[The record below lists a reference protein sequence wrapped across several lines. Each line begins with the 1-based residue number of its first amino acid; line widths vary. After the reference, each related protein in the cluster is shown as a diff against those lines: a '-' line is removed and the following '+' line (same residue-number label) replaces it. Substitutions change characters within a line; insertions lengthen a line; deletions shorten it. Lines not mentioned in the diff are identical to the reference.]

1 MTKQGGHLS
10 ALAYNYNNSEIYT
23 LPMKG
28 ELADDYVIV
37 KDQTDG
43 NHLYGKGNYG
53 YPRSGGGVD
62 LDLLEATL
70 LTELGKLEVL
80 DKGRKLSFEEIFKLS
95 SDAIEGF
102 DILYIVYRDIRLGR
116 GLVVK
121 QETGNYDL
129 SVFGAGKRQSNSRPA
144 YMLRAVSERS
154 VLDASESLEG
164 TKETNDRRKNLLY
177 GVVDEEG
184 DVTYYKLHVK
194 DPAGKVFPTDV
205 KGHADGVLVSDRVF
219 IFQQEQCGFLHDYG
233 FFGKL
238 INGIYQLSLVEACYL
253 VGKGKLTV
261 KDESGTEMDYD
272 DLFEYGFNEQ
282 DEFENRLKVY
292 TDLRERG
299 LVVKAG
305 FKYGTHFRVY
315 QDDPDDCHAR
325 FLVHAVPYEVTKMW
339 PDISRTVRLSGGVKK
354 EILFAMVQ
362 GNSVHYLEFEWYKPG
377 LLPGK

>member
-1 MTKQGGHLS
+1 
-10 ALAYNYNNSEIYT
+10 
-23 LPMKG
+23 MKG
-28 ELADDYVIV
+28 ELVEDYVAV
-37 KDQTDG
+37 KDQTEG
-43 NHLYGKGNYG
+43 NRLYGKGNYG

-62 LDLLEATL
+62 LDLLESCL
-70 LTELGKLEVL
+70 LTELGKLEVY
-80 DKGRKLSFEEIFKLS
+80 DGQKKLSFEDIFRLAS
-95 SDAIEGF
+95 GIIEDF

-121 QETGNYDL
+121 QETGDYDL
-129 SVFGAGKRQSNSRPA
+129 SVFGAGKRLSNARPT

-154 VLDASESLEG
+154 ALDASDSLQG

-184 DVTYYKLHVK
+184 DVTYYKMHVK
-194 DPAGKVFPTDV
+194 DPAGKVFPNDM
-205 KGHADGVLVSDRVF
+205 KGQAEGTLVSDRVF
-219 IFQQEQCGFLHDYG
+219 IFEQSQCAFLHDYG
-233 FFGKL
+233 FFGNL
-238 INGIYQLSLVEACYL
+238 VNGIYQLSLVEACYL
-253 VGKGKLTV
+253 IGKGRLTV
-261 KDESGTEMDYD
+261 RDMDGNQLDYD

-282 DEFENRLKVY
+282 DEFENRLTVY
-292 TDLRERG
+292 SDLRERG

-315 QDDPDDCHAR
+315 QEDPDDCHAR

-354 EILFAMVQ
+354 EILFAMVK
-362 GNSVHYLEFEWYKPG
+362 GDSVEYLEFEWYKPG

>member
-1 MTKQGGHLS
+1 
-10 ALAYNYNNSEIYT
+10 
-23 LPMKG
+23 MKG
-28 ELADDYVIV
+28 ELNDDFVIV
-37 KDQTDG
+37 RDQTEG
-43 NHLYGKGNYG
+43 NRLYGKGNYG

-62 LDLLEATL
+62 LDLLESCL
-70 LTELGKLEVL
+70 LVELGKLEL
-80 DKGRKLSFEEIFKLS
+80 YEKGKRLSFEDIFRIS
-95 SDAIEGF
+95 SGMIEDF

-129 SVFGAGKRQSNSRPA
+129 SVFGAGKRLSNARPA

-154 VLDASESLEG
+154 NLDASESLEG

-194 DPAGKVFPTDV
+194 DPAGKVFPTDI

-219 IFQQEQCGFLHDYG
+219 VFDQDQCRFLHEYG

-238 INGIYQLSLVEACYL
+238 INGIYQLSLAEACYL
-253 VGKGKLTV
+253 IGKDRLTV
-261 KDESGTEMDYD
+261 RDQEGTEMDYD
-272 DLFEYGFNEQ
+272 SLFEYGFNEQ

-305 FKYGTHFRVY
+305 FKFGTHFRVY
-315 QDDPDDCHAR
+315 QDDPDNCHAR

-354 EILFAMVQ
+354 EILFAMVK
-362 GNSVHYLEFEWYKPG
+362 GNSVQYLEFEWYKPG
-377 LLPGK
+377 LVPGK

>member
-1 MTKQGGHLS
+1 
-10 ALAYNYNNSEIYT
+10 
-23 LPMKG
+23 MKG

-37 KDQTDG
+37 RDQTEG
-43 NHLYGKGNYG
+43 NQLYGKGNYG

-62 LDLLEATL
+62 LDMLEACL
-70 LTELGKLEVL
+70 LVELGKLEIT
-80 DKGRKLSFEEIFKLS
+80 DKGRKMSFEDIFKLS
-95 SDAIEGF
+95 SEIIEGF

-129 SVFGAGKRQSNSRPA
+129 SVFGAGKRQSNSRPT

-154 VLDASESLEG
+154 ILDASDSFEG
-164 TKETNDRRKNLLY
+164 TVETNERRKNLLY

-194 DPAGKVFPTDV
+194 DPAGKVFPNDV
-205 KGHADGVLVSDRVF
+205 KGSAEGVLVSDRVF
-219 IFQQEQCGFLHDYG
+219 IFEKSQCAFLHDYG

-253 VGKGKLTV
+253 VGKGRLTV
-261 KDESGTEMDYD
+261 KDQEGKEMDYD
-272 DLFEYGFNEQ
+272 GLFEYGFNEQ

-299 LVVKAG
+299 LVIKAG
-305 FKYGTHFRVY
+305 FKFGTHFRVY
-315 QDDPDDCHAR
+315 QDDPDNCHAR

-354 EILFAMVQ
+354 EILFAMVD
-362 GNSVHYLEFEWYKPG
+362 GNKIHYLEFEWYKPG
-377 LLPGK
+377 LTPGK

>member
-1 MTKQGGHLS
+1 MR
-10 ALAYNYNNSEIYT
+10 
-23 LPMKG
+23 G
-28 ELADDYVIV
+28 ELSDGYVLV
-37 KDQTDG
+37 RDQTDG

-70 LTELGKLEVL
+70 LTELGKLEVF
-80 DKGRKLSFEEIFKLS
+80 DRDRKLSFEDIFRLS
-95 SDAIEGF
+95 SDSVEDF

-121 QETGNYDL
+121 QESGSYDL
-129 SVFGAGKRQSNSRPA
+129 SVFGAGKRQSNARPA

-154 VLDASESLEG
+154 LLDVSDSLEG

-205 KGHADGVLVSDRVF
+205 KGHAEGVLVSDRVF
-219 IFQQEQCGFLHDYG
+219 IFDQQQSAFLHDYG
-233 FFGKL
+233 FFGNL
-238 INGIYQLSLVEACYL
+238 VNGIYQLSLVEACFL
-253 VGKGKLTV
+253 IGKGKLTV
-261 KDESGTEMDYD
+261 RDMEGTEMDYD
-272 DLFEYGFNEQ
+272 GLFEYGFNEQ

-305 FKYGTHFRVY
+305 FKFGTHFRVY

-325 FLVHAVPYEVTKMW
+325 FLVHAVPYEITKMW

-354 EILFAMVQ
+354 EILFAMVK
-362 GNSVHYLEFEWYKPG
+362 GNSIQYLEFEWYKPG
-377 LLPGK
+377 LIPGK

>member
-1 MTKQGGHLS
+1 MR
-10 ALAYNYNNSEIYT
+10 
-23 LPMKG
+23 G
-28 ELADDYVIV
+28 EFCEDYVQV

-53 YPRSGGGVD
+53 YPRRGGGVD
-62 LDLLEATL
+62 LDLLESCL
-70 LTELGKLEVL
+70 LVELGKLEVY
-80 DKGRKLSFEEIFKLS
+80 DGNEKLSFEDIFRIS
-95 SDAIEGF
+95 SGIIEDF

-129 SVFGAGKRQSNSRPA
+129 SVFGAGKRQSNARPA
-144 YMLRAVSERS
+144 YMLRAVSERNP
-154 VLDASESLEG
+154 LDISDSLTG
-164 TKETNDRRKNLLY
+164 AKETNDRRKNLLY

-184 DVTYYKLHVK
+184 DVTYYKMHVK

-219 IFQQEQCGFLHDYG
+219 VFDMDQCSFLHDYG

-238 INGIYQLSLVEACYL
+238 VNGIYQLSLVEACYL
-253 VGKGKLTV
+253 IGKGKLTV
-261 KDESGTEMDYD
+261 RDMDDKDLDYD
-272 DLFEYGFNEQ
+272 GLLEYATEQQ

-315 QDDPDDCHAR
+315 QDDPDNCHAR
-325 FLVHAVPYEVTKMW
+325 FLVHAVPYEITKMW

-354 EILFAMVQ
+354 EILFAMVKK
-362 GNSVHYLEFEWYKPG
+362 NTIHYLEFEWYKPG
-377 LLPGK
+377 LIPGK

>member
-1 MTKQGGHLS
+1 MR
-10 ALAYNYNNSEIYT
+10 
-23 LPMKG
+23 G
-28 ELADDYVIV
+28 ELADGYVIV
-37 KDQTDG
+37 KDQTEG
-43 NHLYGKGNYG
+43 NRLYGKGNYG
-53 YPRSGGGVD
+53 YPRRGGGVD
-62 LDLLEATL
+62 LDLLESCL
-70 LTELGKLEVL
+70 LVELGKLEVH
-80 DKGRKLSFEEIFKLS
+80 DKSRTYSFEDMFRLAS
-95 SDAIEGF
+95 NAIEDF

-121 QETGNYDL
+121 QETGNYDM
-129 SVFGAGKRQSNSRPA
+129 SVFGAGKRQSDSRPA

-154 VLDASESLEG
+154 VMDFSDSLEG
-164 TKETNDRRKNLLY
+164 AKETNERRKNLLY

-184 DVTYYKLHVK
+184 DVTYYKMHVR

-205 KGHADGVLVSDRVF
+205 KGHAEGVLMSDRVF
-219 IFQQEQCGFLHDYG
+219 VFDQGQCGFLHDYG
-233 FFGKL
+233 FFGKM

-253 VGKGKLTV
+253 LGKGRITV
-261 KDESGTEMDYD
+261 RDQNGTEMDYD
-272 DLFEYGFNEQ
+272 ALFEYGSIEQ
-282 DEFENRLKVY
+282 DEFENRCKVY

-354 EILFAMVQ
+354 EILFAMVS
-362 GNSVHYLEFEWYKPG
+362 GNSIQYLEFEWYKPG
-377 LLPGK
+377 LVPGK